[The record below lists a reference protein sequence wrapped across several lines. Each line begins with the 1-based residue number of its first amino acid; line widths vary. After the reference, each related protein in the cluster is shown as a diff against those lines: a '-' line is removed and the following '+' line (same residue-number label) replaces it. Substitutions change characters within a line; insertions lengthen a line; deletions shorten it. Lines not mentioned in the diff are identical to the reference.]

1 MNPSGR
7 QRIAKIVGQTIITA
21 STSGIPLKWEEVP
34 LATATVENKMGST
47 SKNDDGVHKIVA
59 RSSSR
64 PKTLPVTRNEDFLW
78 VACTRKPV

>member
-7 QRIAKIVGQTIITA
+7 ERIAKIIGQTITTP

-34 LATATVENKMGST
+34 LAPSTMETKMGST
-47 SKNDDGVHKIVA
+47 SKNDDDVHKTIA

-64 PKTLPVTRNEDFLW
+64 LKRPPVTRNEDFLQ
-78 VACTRKPV
+78 VVCTTKPV